1 MVISNHYSFRVL
13 FDKITSVYY
22 IWKNMN
28 ILALEMASPGNRY
41 CAICI
46 GALSYSYPIEIS
58 FSVLVKQTS
67 KQLDLLCYA
76 YNLRSI

>member
-1 MVISNHYSFRVL
+1 
-13 FDKITSVYY
+13 
-22 IWKNMN
+22 MN

-76 YNLRSI
+76 NNLRSI